1 MNMICRA
8 KLAEDNLW
16 IIEKLKENWGSEII
30 VTRNTKHSCIDLEG
44 VIIENENRIIGL
56 CLYEIVENELEIV
69 LIETYIEKLGVGS
82 FIINE
87 IRQIGIGKGIERI
100 WLITTNDNIDALR
113 FYQRRGFVLKALY
126 KDAIKES
133 RKLKPEIPM
142 LGENGIE
149 IRDEIEMEMV
159 IRTE

>member
-1 MNMICRA
+1 MICRA